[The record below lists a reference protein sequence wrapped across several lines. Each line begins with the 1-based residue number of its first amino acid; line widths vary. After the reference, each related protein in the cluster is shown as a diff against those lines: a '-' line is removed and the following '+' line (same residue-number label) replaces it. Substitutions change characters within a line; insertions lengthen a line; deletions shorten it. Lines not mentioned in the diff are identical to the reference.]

1 MATVKEEIAEERS
14 NFVSSSLS
22 LENSERQDRLE
33 VKYDFDAN
41 RILKDS
47 RPVSQVLMDYIK
59 DYSEVAWW

>member
-1 MATVKEEIAEERS
+1 MKEELAEEKS

-41 RILKDS
+41 RIMKDS